1 MPGHVKVQSLEIGVH
16 RLGADK
22 PRGVS
27 MRREIVHPDADQLRY
42 EIREIVAFARELGRW
57 NIPITWEN
65 IGDPVKKGETI
76 EPWIKEIVRNRV
88 MDNLSYAYSDTEG
101 VGETRAFLADLV
113 NRREQVNP
121 LGDSAAP
128 CTPVSAEDII
138 FFNGLGDAVAKVF
151 GFLRREARVLGPSP
165 AYSTLS
171 SAEAAH
177 SGYDHLT
184 YRLDPERNWMPDL
197 KDVELKVKYN
207 DSIAGLLL
215 INPDNPT
222 GAVYPV
228 EVLKEF
234 VRIAKDYHLF
244 IIADETYANI
254 VFPGN
259 RTAALSQVIDDVPGL
274 ALRSISK
281 EIPWPGA
288 RSGWIE
294 VYNKNAD
301 DQFARYIKSLV
312 DAKRLE
318 VCSTTLPQLCIPE
331 IMADPRYPSHLERRA
346 RIFKSRAEEA
356 GAAFSSIDGVTLIQ
370 PRGAL
375 YATALFDTKRFFD
388 GREHQRTLPV
398 QDPSLAE
405 FIAKRTKEVAADK
418 RFVYWLLASTGIC
431 VVPLSGF
438 VSELPGFRF
447 TLLEQD
453 DDKRR
458 WIYRTLAEA
467 AEQYL
472 GS

>member
-1 MPGHVKVQSLEIGVH
+1 MGKYNPQDAEFTGPGFIN
-16 RLGADK
+16 
-22 PRGVS
+22 PRECC
-27 MRREIVHPDADQLRY
+27 MRRDMVHPGAGQLRY
-42 EIREIVAFARELGRW
+42 EIREIVAFARELDRW
-57 NIPITWEN
+57 NIPIIWEN

-88 MDNLSYAYSDTEG
+88 MEDLSYAYSDTEG
-101 VGETRAFLADLV
+101 VRETRAFLADLV
-113 NRREQVNP
+113 NRRSAENA
-121 LGDSAAP
+121 LGAAAKP
-128 CTPVSAEDII
+128 CSPVSAEDII

-184 YRLDPERNWMPDL
+184 YRLDPDRNWMPDL
-197 KDVELKVKYN
+197 EDVEQKVKYN
-207 DSIAGLLL
+207 DSIAGILL

-222 GAVYPV
+222 GSVYPV
-228 EVLKEF
+228 EVLTEF
-234 VRIAKDYHLF
+234 VRIAKTYGLF

-259 RTAALSQVIDDVPGL
+259 RTAALSQVIADVPAL

-294 VYNKNAD
+294 VYNRNAD
-301 DQFARYIKSLV
+301 GHFARYIQSLI

-318 VCSTTLPQLCIPE
+318 VCSTTLPQLCIPD
-331 IMADPRYPSHLERRA
+331 IMSDPRYPAHLERRSAMFKA
-346 RIFKSRAEEA
+346 RSEEA
-356 GAAFSSIDGVTLIQ
+356 LKAFGSSRGLKLIQ
-370 PRGAL
+370 PKGAL
-375 YATALFDTKRFFD
+375 YATVLFDKNRFFD
-388 GREHQRTLPV
+388 GGEHRRSLPV
-398 QDPSLAE
+398 KDKTLSD
-405 FIAKRTKEVAADK
+405 FIARKTESVAPDK

-438 VSELPGFRF
+438 VSDLPGFRF

-453 DDKRR
+453 DEKRR
-458 WIYRTLAEA
+458 WIYRTLANS

-472 GS
+472 ES